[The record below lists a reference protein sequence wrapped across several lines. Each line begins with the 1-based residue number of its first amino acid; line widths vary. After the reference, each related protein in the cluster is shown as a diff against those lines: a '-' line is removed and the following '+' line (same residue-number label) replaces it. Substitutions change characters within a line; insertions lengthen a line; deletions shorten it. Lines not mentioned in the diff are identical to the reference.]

1 MRRFG
6 AAALL
11 VTLGAAIPVIW
22 SDLEAQGVASAGIY
36 TTAQAARGR
45 TVYQARCA
53 SCHGGALAGEDT
65 NPPLAGGR
73 FLANWS
79 GQSVGALTRRIRN
92 TMPLEDPGSLTLRQ
106 TTDVVA
112 YMFQANA
119 FRGGATELPSNPEQL
134 NRLRIDIPRRGR

>member
-1 MRRFG
+1 MIRFC
-6 AAALL
+6 AAALFIAF
-11 VTLGAAIPVIW
+11 VAAIPIF
-22 SDLEAQGVASAGIY
+22 SADLGAQGVASDGIY
-36 TTAQAARGR
+36 TTAQAMRGR
-45 TVYQARCA
+45 ALYQARCA

-79 GQSVGALTRRIRN
+79 GQSVGALARRIRS

-112 YMFQANA
+112 YMFQANT
-119 FRGGATELPSNPEQL
+119 FRGGKAELPSNPEQL
-134 NRLRIDIPRRGR
+134 NRVRIDAPRRGR

>member
-6 AAALL
+6 AAAL
-11 VTLGAAIPVIW
+11 VIASGAAIPLF
-22 SDLEAQGVASAGIY
+22 SADLEAQGVASAGVY
-36 TTAQAARGR
+36 TNGQAARGR
-45 TVYQARCA
+45 ALYQARCA

-79 GQSVGALTRRIRN
+79 GQSIGALARRIRS

-119 FRGGATELPSNPEQL
+119 FRGGKVELPPDAEQL
-134 NRLRIDIPRRGR
+134 NRLRIDTPRRGR